1 MFSLP
6 SSLPPGL
13 QLKICHLLR
22 CVASSISLWPSLL
35 FSPSHF
41 SPISG
46 VAMSWQEVRR

>member
-13 QLKICHLLR
+13 QLQLCHLLH
-22 CVASSISLWPSLL
+22 CVASSISLWPSFV

-41 SPISG
+41 SPISV
-46 VAMSWQEVRR
+46 VAVSWQEVG